1 MNANIA
7 KIIKKFSLLISIMV
21 ISYVAVFLLV
31 DRPQVPKVQAATDQ
45 VIGDQN
51 NDGIIN
57 LVDARIL
64 APPATTSCP
73 VCVDINQDKIIN
85 QKDIDLLKYY
95 VGLGNSAYKARLD
108 INNDGKLSQ
117 EDIDIIKNYLGQTV
131 TGPAFGLDNP
141 SELTFGFRAGAVIV
155 KYKKGI
161 ATAAKSAA
169 SSKYN
174 LVHKNSFKLINA
186 DQYTVPVGNVENLQ
200 KEIAKEPGV
209 EKVYKDHAVEWLSD
223 PLWDNQWGLRK
234 IKIPETWYTET
245 IGRASDPVKV
255 GLLDTGVDVNHPD
268 LQQNISPFR
277 FYPNLNGTDV
287 TDVTDEVGHGTTM
300 AGIIGATVDNG
311 IGIAG
316 TNHFVEIL
324 PAKLGGGEPAWSE
337 TNVALA
343 FEWLMYRVQVIN
355 MSFGMGYLDENIY
368 LPNEYLRQARE
379 DYAITLVGAAG
390 NDGRTDCQW
399 PARNSNVICVGATD
413 QNDALCTSSSGQTDA
428 DILAPGKDIISTSI
442 PGPYGENYTT
452 IGGCWSS
459 PAAAYVSG
467 VAALCRAV
475 QPLPKSNEVI
485 RADLSCKNMVNQG
498 YGRVD
503 AWATLWY
510 KNCHR
515 FDFDNPPDNK
525 IGVNDLQG
533 MFFSYYSLY
542 NSKYDVWPV
551 GGDGRVSDP
560 DVLVMLARTPLDCPP
575 R

>member
-1 MNANIA
+1 MA
-7 KIIKKFSLLISIMV
+7 KIIKKFSLLISIIV
-21 ISYVAVFLLV
+21 ISFVAVFLFI
-31 DRPQVPKVQAATDQ
+31 DRPQVPKVQAATNQ
-45 VIGDQN
+45 TIGDQN
-51 NDGIIN
+51 NDGVIN
-57 LVDARIL
+57 LADARIV

-73 VCVDINQDKIIN
+73 VCVDVNGDKKIDE
-85 QKDIDLLKYY
+85 KDIDLVNYY
-95 VGLGNSAYKARLD
+95 INLGSKAYKARLD
-108 INNDGKLSQ
+108 VNNDGVLDNK
-117 EDIDIIKNYLGQTV
+117 DIDIIKNYLNQTV
-131 TGPAFGLDNP
+131 IGPAFGLDEP
-141 SELTFGFRAGAVIV
+141 SELTFGFRAGEVIV

-161 ATAAKSAA
+161 ATTAKSAA

-200 KEIAKEPGV
+200 KDIVKEPSV
-209 EKVYKDHAVEWLSD
+209 EKVYKNHVGEWLSD
-223 PLWDNQWGLRK
+223 GDPYWDEQWGLRK

-245 IGRASDPVKV
+245 IGRQNNPVKV
-255 GLLDTGVDVNHPD
+255 GLLDTGVDVDHPD
-268 LQQNISPFR
+268 LLQNISPFR

-300 AGIIGATVDNG
+300 AGIIGATVDND

-343 FEWLMYRVQVIN
+343 FEWLMSRVQVIN

-379 DYAITLVGAAG
+379 DHAITLVAAAG
-390 NDGRTDCQW
+390 NDGRNDCQW
-399 PARNSNVICVGATD
+399 PARSSNVICVGATD

-475 QPLPKSNEVI
+475 QPLPESNEVT
-485 RADLSCKNMVNQG
+485 REDLSCKNLVHQG
-498 YGRVD
+498 YGRID
-503 AWATLWY
+503 SWSTLWY

-515 FDFDNPPDNK
+515 FDFDQDGKTTIWDTQAAAFRVRSP
-525 IGVNDLQG
+525 
-533 MFFSYYSLY
+533 FLY
-542 NSKYDVWPV
+542 HSKYDVWPV
-551 GGDGRVSDP
+551 GGDGQITEPDILVSI
-560 DVLVMLARTPLDCPP
+560 ARTGFDCPP